1 MLKDFIQVIK
11 DKLES
16 EPRLHAVL
24 IYGSQANSSASP
36 SSDIDIAYLADY
48 KNPIDK
54 FEFINMLAEIELL
67 PELDIACLNTANTI
81 LAMQIMKNHVVVF
94 LNNRKAY
101 EQWKMSTLGMYH
113 DLQITNRHIY
123 KNLGKVS

>member
-1 MLKDFIQVIK
+1 MLKDFIQAIK

-48 KNPIDK
+48 EKSCSSFFK
-54 FEFINMLAEIELL
+54 
-67 PELDIACLNTANTI
+67 
-81 LAMQIMKNHVVVF
+81 
-94 LNNRKAY
+94 
-101 EQWKMSTLGMYH
+101 
-113 DLQITNRHIY
+113 
-123 KNLGKVS
+123 